1 MSQKSKQYSIFDSE
15 DDIDEERI
23 ESLVHAAE
31 LIKKEKENNNK
42 YANTETDRK
51 PESTNIFTTFLKDTG
66 REIPQYKKYDAQGK
80 IVDIEFNYL
89 FEQKLKK
96 SSLKK
101 LEKNNTYPSKIKFLI
116 SDGSG
121 GTWME
126 SFKYETEKDK
136 IQRILSTYG
145 DGRLDSIINNKVNL
159 EPNIDN
165 INRNYNIIIPQNKA
179 TSKLKMKLTKYRSKI
194 APRKV
199 DSEQGY
205 LKFILGNFMQLGCTV
220 AVGLIGALNIYTIHL
235 MIIDYVAGELG
246 MISVLEKT
254 VALLLISVMF
264 ALIFVFISIMVGF
277 WSNKSEPQPP
287 IGIIEHF
294 ILYNAKKL
302 GINTHNKLRNLNT
315 WLGKKM

>member
-1 MSQKSKQYSIFDSE
+1 MSKKSKQYSIFDS
-15 DDIDEERI
+15 DGNPDEERL
-23 ESLVHAAE
+23 ESLVNAAE
-31 LIKKEKENNNK
+31 LIQQERENNNTDT
-42 YANTETDRK
+42 NTKTDKK
-51 PESTNIFTTFLKDTG
+51 PESTNIFKTFLKDTG
-66 REIPQYKKYDAQGK
+66 REIPQYKKYDSQGK

-96 SSLKK
+96 SSLKE
-101 LEKNNTYPSKIKFLI
+101 LEQNNTYPSRIKFLI

-121 GTWME
+121 DTWTE

-145 DGRLDSIINNKVNL
+145 DGRLDNIINNNVNL
-159 EPNIDN
+159 EPNID
-165 INRNYNIIIPQNKA
+165 IKNRNYNIIIPQNKA
-179 TSKLKMKLTKYRSKI
+179 TSKLKMKLTKYRSTI

-199 DSEQGY
+199 NSEQGY

-235 MIIDYVAGELG
+235 MILDYVAGELG
-246 MISVLEKT
+246 MVSVLEKT
-254 VALLLISVMF
+254 AALLLISVMF

-287 IGIIEHF
+287 IGIVEHF

-302 GINTHNKLRNLNT
+302 GINTHNKLRNLNS